1 MKRIVVII
9 LVAGIILSSG
19 FVRAQVGIGI
29 VIPDP
34 SSLLDLYSTEKGLLI
49 PRMTTVQRDLINNP
63 ATGLLIYN
71 LTTSDVQ
78 MNTGTQGLP
87 VWIGMKSQADSSILS
102 VTASED
108 LSTSATTS
116 ELIPGMTLSP
126 EAGTYLVLFNG
137 QYGPGESVLITTE
150 QGVIDLEAAYNEI
163 MAIAATDITHAAVF
177 GNGETLTAGVY
188 EVGSAASLAGTL
200 TMDGGGDTNSVF
212 IIRTGGAFNSGADA
226 IVNLTN
232 GARARNIFWVAEGA
246 IGLGANT
253 VMKGTLL
260 SHNLAVSAATGTNLE
275 GRMFTTAGAVS
286 FGPGTAYIPSGN
298 SYINLGVLSSFVMFT
313 SVGAVSNTDPSI
325 ITGDVGSN
333 SGAITGFASLDGN
346 IYYPGSPPP
355 EVNTLVT
362 FSIHQNGAL
371 VANSSRTT
379 DMNTSVIAL
388 QAMATVTAGQAID
401 IRWKVDEG
409 PVTMGNRILTLVYRP

>member
-1 MKRIVVII
+1 MKRIIVII
-9 LVAGIILSSG
+9 LVAGILLSSG
-19 FVRAQVGIGI
+19 IAKAQVGIGI
-29 VIPDP
+29 ATPDP

-49 PRMTTVQRDLINNP
+49 PRLTTEQRDLINNP

-71 LTTSDVQ
+71 LSASDVQ
-78 MNTGTQGLP
+78 MNTGTPVLP
-87 VWIGMKSQADSSILS
+87 AWIGMKNQAGSSILS

-108 LSTSATTS
+108 LSTSSTIS

-150 QGVIDLEAAYNEI
+150 QRVIDLEAAYNEI
-163 MAIAATDITHAAVF
+163 MAIPATDSKHAAVF
-177 GNGETLTAGVY
+177 GNGETLYAGVY
-188 EVGSAASLAGTL
+188 DVGAAASLAGTL
-200 TMDGGGDTNSVF
+200 ILDGGGDSSSVF
-212 IIRTGGAFNSGADA
+212 IIRTGGALNSGAGT

-232 GARARNIFWVAEGA
+232 GAKARNIFWVAEGA
-246 IGLGANT
+246 IGLGAST

-260 SHNLAVSAATGTNLE
+260 SHDLAVSAATGVNLE

-286 FGPGTAYIPSGN
+286 FGPGTAYIPSGS
-298 SYINLGVLSSFVMFT
+298 SYIDLGVLSSFIMFT
-313 SVGAVSNTDPSI
+313 SVGAVSNTEPSD

-333 SGAITGFASLDGN
+333 SGAITGFESLNGN
-346 IYYPGSPPP
+346 IYYPGSSPP

-362 FSIHQNGAL
+362 FSIYQNGAL
-371 VANSSRTT
+371 VANSSRTS
-379 DMNTSVIAL
+379 DMNTSVITL
-388 QAMATVTAGQAID
+388 QAIATVTTGQAID

-409 PVTMGNRILTLVYRP
+409 PVTMGNRILTLIDVN